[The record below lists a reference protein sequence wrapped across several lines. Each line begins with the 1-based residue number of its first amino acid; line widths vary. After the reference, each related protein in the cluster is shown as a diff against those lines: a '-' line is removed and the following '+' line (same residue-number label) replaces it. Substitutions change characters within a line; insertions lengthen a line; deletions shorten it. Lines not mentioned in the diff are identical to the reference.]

1 MTTKIKPPIPK
12 EIDIQNAILA
22 WLSWQKGCM
31 AWRNKSTGVYDS
43 TKKIFL
49 KDRSPFVIKGVPD
62 ILIQLTVEE
71 IPVLVTMEVK
81 RPKLGVQPH
90 DQKIF
95 QNARN
100 QVMGFII

>member
-1 MTTKIKPPIPK
+1 
-12 EIDIQNAILA
+12 
-22 WLSWQKGCM
+22 M

-62 ILIQLTVEE
+62 ILIQMTVEE

-81 RPKLGVQPH
+81 RPKLGVQSH

-95 QNARN
+95 QERQESGNGFYYLVTSVEEAERALSDARSK
-100 QVMGFII
+100 VFKRIEKIK